1 MPQAVKVAK
10 HGELKPGEGKA
21 VEVNNVAVALF
32 YVDGKYFAVADSC
45 CHRGGP
51 LSEGTVDGLA
61 VACPWHAWEFDL
73 ATGACLTNPGAKQ
86 PVFEVKLEGED
97 VLVVLPD

>member
-10 HGELKPGEGKA
+10 HGELKPGEAKA
-21 VEVNNVAVALF
+21 VEVNEVPVALF
-32 YVDGKYFAVADSC
+32 YVNGNYYAVADSC

-51 LSEGTVDGLA
+51 LSEGTVDGL
-61 VACPWHAWEFDL
+61 VVSCPWHGWEFDL
-73 ATGACLTNPGAKQ
+73 TTGTCVTNPSARQ
-86 PVFEVKLEGED
+86 PVFEVKVEGDD